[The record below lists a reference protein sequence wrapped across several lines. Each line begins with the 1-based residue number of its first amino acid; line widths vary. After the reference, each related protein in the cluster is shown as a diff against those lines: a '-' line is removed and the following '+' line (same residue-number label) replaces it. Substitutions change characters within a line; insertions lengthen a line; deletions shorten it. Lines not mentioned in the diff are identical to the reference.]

1 MPGGLNMSAL
11 RFSSLALASA
21 MLVASL
27 SAQPAAPHAE
37 ERVTRTA
44 AGHVREHAPDELR
57 DPASF
62 ATVRRDAREVVTK
75 PRAAPGNKGFT
86 DGLKVAY
93 GDSWIYEAMVDL
105 FTDHDGDGYYRF
117 LRVQFDADTIY
128 TRTWV
133 YAEIY
138 LSADGTAWEH
148 LYSTR
153 DFSIEGTAPDDDY
166 EVETELVS
174 GYSTGR
180 YDVLIELYDA
190 DTGEL
195 VDEYGPNE
203 SPELSLLPLED
214 AGRDGAVVV
223 PEPMVIDD
231 GGGGAISWLVV
242 AGLLGALAL
251 RPRARPPS
259 WRSLDRPT

>member
-1 MPGGLNMSAL
+1 MKTSLLP
-11 RFSSLALASA
+11 SLA
-21 MLVASL
+21 VASFVL
-27 SAQPAAPHAE
+27 GAGIEVAAQTPAAPE
-37 ERVTRTA
+37 ERVTRSA
-44 AGHVREHAPDELR
+44 SGHVSDHAADELR
-57 DPASF
+57 DPTTF
-62 ATVRRDAREVVTK
+62 KLERRDVGEITVK
-75 PRAAPGNKGFT
+75 PRAGASGKGLQSLQATF
-86 DGLKVAY
+86 
-93 GDSWIYEAMVDL
+93 GDSWIYDATTDL
-105 FTDHDGDGYYRF
+105 FTDRDGDGYFTF
-117 LRVQFDADTIY
+117 LRVRFDADTIY

-153 DFSIEGTAPDDDY
+153 DFSIEGTSPDDDY

-203 SPELSLLPLED
+203 SPEFELLPLED
-214 AGRDGAVVV
+214 SGRDGAVIVLP
-223 PEPMVIDD
+223 PETYTYE
-231 GGGGAISWLVV
+231 GGGGALSWLGVL
-242 AGLLGALAL
+242 GLLGALGL
-251 RPRARPPS
+251 RRRLV
-259 WRSLDRPT
+259 R